1 MVSPTPLSSP
11 DFNLARES
19 NSSKII
25 THGDDAF
32 AFLKISLI
40 AFSDS
45 PTHYDRISGPL
56 TSIILPPLSVDNA
69 RASIVFPHP
78 GGP

>member
-1 MVSPTPLSSP
+1 M
-11 DFNLARES
+11 
-19 NSSKII
+19 II
-25 THGDDAF
+25 HGADVF

-45 PTHYDRISGPL
+45 PTHFDNISGPL
-56 TSIILPPLSVDNA
+56 TKIMFAPHSAASALA
-69 RASIVFPHP
+69 RMVFPHP